1 MKKTGAIFLI
11 LWMLVG
17 CASSSEVDVVKSQ
30 ETPPLTDEKAF
41 DLFLDVYQDWHVR
54 YFSYDHELEAYTL
67 HGHLDGVEVIVSINK
82 NTGILEERVVR
93 DLKNYRD
100 ETDITHD
107 MISDISKISTEPQS
121 FELYKQQDVYVLNLI
136 EKGLS
141 YNINTQESLDD

>member
-17 CASSSEVDVVKSQ
+17 CASSSEVDVVKFQ

-121 FELYKQQDVYVLNLI
+121 FELYKQQDIYVLNFI